1 MTVDGAQDI
10 RIRDFEAGDAPVLS
24 EMIAELGRDSGAA
37 PGATATREALL
48 RHALSDPPDFQ
59 ACLAETAGRAVGYCL
74 WNRIYSTWRGSP
86 GLWIVDLHVRAE
98 VRSRGLGPRLIRAA
112 LARQSGDT
120 AFVMLDLHHGNARA
134 RAFYD
139 RLGFRHAREDMRMVL
154 DGTPF
159 ETFSAATSP
168 QERNET

>member
-1 MTVDGAQDI
+1 
-10 RIRDFEAGDAPVLS
+10 
-24 EMIAELGRDSGAA
+24 
-37 PGATATREALL
+37 
-48 RHALSDPPDFQ
+48 
-59 ACLAETAGRAVGYCL
+59 
-74 WNRIYSTWRGSP
+74 
-86 GLWIVDLHVRAE
+86 
-98 VRSRGLGPRLIRAA
+98 
-112 LARQSGDT
+112 
-120 AFVMLDLHHGNARA
+120 MLDLHHGNARA